1 MVDVERGEIREAFE
15 RALLRAAA
23 EKMRAAAALIDG
35 GALPSDESLTD
46 AGVLCADVG
55 TLLESVYD
63 ERLEVR
69 AESDAERDAAQEV
82 VDG

>member
-23 EKMRAAAALIDG
+23 EKMRTAAALIDG
-35 GALPSDESLTD
+35 GTLPSDESLTD

-69 AESDAERDAAQEV
+69 AEWDTEYETAQEV